1 MPNTPNI
8 APQAL
13 KKIAIGLHQSGQAAA
28 ALSLYRQLLPGC
40 PSDSH
45 LYFLAGTAAL
55 QCGDAA
61 GAETLLDTALALC
74 PDQPLALANRATARM
89 KLGKHT
95 QAEGDF
101 NQALSLKPDF
111 ADAHFNRG
119 NLYLA
124 QNRHA
129 EAQSDYDR
137 AIALRPDYSDARY
150 NRACLQ
156 LSQGLTTEALDGFD
170 QVLKLAPRHVGA
182 HNNRGNA
189 LRTLRRPEDALAAY
203 RQVAALDP
211 TGREG
216 HYNCAIA
223 LTELARPDEALTECE
238 LTLKRYPD
246 YAEAHCCHGNILRE
260 LGRNT
265 EAIAAYT
272 QAEICKPGYADAR
285 WDRSMVELLLGD
297 YAAGWAH
304 FEERWH
310 CALPPAANRG
320 FSQPLWQGAPIAGR
334 TILLHA
340 EQGFGDTIQFCRY
353 VPMVAAAGARVL
365 FEAPKPLLP
374 LLRTLAGDFTL
385 LTQGDALPDFD
396 LHCPLMSLPAAFAT
410 RVETIPN
417 HTPYLAADP
426 ARQAQWAEKLGLHL
440 RTHPRAHPRARIGLV
455 WSGRPGLVPD
465 RTRSMAL
472 ARLSPLLA
480 EPYEFHALQKD
491 IRPADSALLSAL
503 PQLQIHCA
511 DLQDYADTAALIAEL
526 DLVIAVDTSVAHL
539 AGALHKPVWLMLP
552 FAPDWRWMT
561 KRCDSPWYPS
571 ARIFRQ
577 ARRGDWEGL
586 VSDLIAA
593 LKELF

>member
-1 MPNTPNI
+1 MPDSTNI

-28 ALSLYRQLLPGC
+28 ALSLYRQLLPGNTN
-40 PSDSH
+40 DSH
-45 LYFLAGTAAL
+45 LHFLAGTAAL

-61 GAETLLDTALALC
+61 GAETLLDTALALK
-74 PDQPLALANRATARM
+74 PDLPLALANRATARM
-89 KLGKHT
+89 SLGK
-95 QAEGDF
+95 QALAEEDF
-101 NQALSLKPDF
+101 NRALSLKPDF

-124 QNRHA
+124 QQRHT
-129 EAQSDYDR
+129 EALSDYDR
-137 AIALRPDYSDARY
+137 AIALRPDYIDALY

-156 LSQGLTTEALDGFD
+156 LSLGQPAAALAGFD
-170 QVLKLAPRHVGA
+170 HVLKLAPRHVGA

-189 LRTLRRPEDALAAY
+189 FRAQRRPEDALAAY
-203 RQVAALDP
+203 RQVTALDP

-223 LTELARPDEALTECE
+223 LTELARPEEALIECE

-260 LGRNT
+260 LGRLP

-272 QAEICKPGYADAR
+272 RAEVHKPGYADAR
-285 WDRSMVELLLGD
+285 WDRSMVELLQGD
-297 YAAGWAH
+297 YTAGWAH
-304 FEERWH
+304 FEERWR
-310 CALPPAANRG
+310 CALPPAAARG
-320 FSQPLWQGAPIAGR
+320 FTHPLWQGEPIAGK

-353 VPMVAAAGARVL
+353 VPMVAASGARVL

-374 LLRTLAGDFTL
+374 LLATLKGDFTL
-385 LTQGDALPDFD
+385 LTQGGPAPLPDFD

-426 ARQAQWAEKLGLHL
+426 ARQAQWAAKLGPH
-440 RTHPRAHPRARIGLV
+440 TRARIGLV

-491 IRPADSALLSAL
+491 IRPDDSALLSAL

-511 DLQDYADTAALIAEL
+511 DLHDYADTAALIAEL
-526 DLVIAVDTSVAHL
+526 DLVITVDTSVAHL
-539 AGALHKPVWLMLP
+539 AGALHQPVWVILP
-552 FAPDWRWMT
+552 FAPDWRWLT

-593 LKELF
+593 LKEKF